1 MVTYLDLERPGKFET
16 RDDIFL
22 MIEESEKSIET
33 AKNRKQRTVKV
44 RNYNG
49 STTVVMID
57 RAESILSKAKQ
68 KFANQA

>member
-1 MVTYLDLERPGKFET
+1 MVTYLDLERPGRFDT

-22 MIEESEKSIET
+22 MIEESEKSIEN
-33 AKNRKQRTVKV
+33 AKTRKQRTVKLK
-44 RNYNG
+44 NYNG

-68 KFANQA
+68 KFARQA